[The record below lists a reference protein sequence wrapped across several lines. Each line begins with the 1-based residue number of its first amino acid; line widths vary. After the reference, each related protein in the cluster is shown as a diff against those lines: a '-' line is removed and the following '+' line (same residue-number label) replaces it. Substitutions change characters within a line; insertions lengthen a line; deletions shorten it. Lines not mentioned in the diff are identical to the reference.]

1 VAEITRFNLIRNS
14 RQPVNYAEHVDSVLK
29 VYC

>member
-1 VAEITRFNLIRNS
+1 MAEITRFNLIRSN
-14 RQPVNYAEHVDSVLK
+14 RQPVNYAELVDPVLK